1 MRSSRGQAGFTLLE
15 ALVSILLTSFVIL
28 ALGAALLAAIRS
40 SAVAEEVQHADSAL
54 GSLTES
60 IKSMGYP
67 EPPHSD
73 GGECPEVVDF
83 EDQWNAF
90 ADRWQPPAG
99 ISIGFTEVEH
109 WQPDS
114 GDYASTCLAGNTRV
128 HLLTVEVSIDGET
141 RSAQVVVSDR

>member
-1 MRSSRGQAGFTLLE
+1 MLTRPSEALQRASSRW
-15 ALVSILLTSFVIL
+15 
-28 ALGAALLAAIRS
+28 AIRS
-40 SAVAEEVQHADSAL
+40 RHTATAE
-54 GSLTES
+54 
-60 IKSMGYP
+60 
-67 EPPHSD
+67 
-73 GGECPEVVDF
+73 
-83 EDQWNAF
+83 NAF